1 MRHSFDAVATGSY
14 VNAMTIH
21 VPIKEAKNRLNEL
34 AHRVRD
40 GERVIITLRGQPHVE
55 MVAAPV
61 EPKRKGF
68 NFEALAKWKAERG
81 YPEKM
86 FGPPSDDFD
95 DPLPED
101 FLITPQPPEFWDVK
115 PK

>member
-1 MRHSFDAVATGSY
+1 
-14 VNAMTIH
+14 MTIH
-21 VPIKEAKNRLNEL
+21 VPIKEAKNRLSEL

-40 GERVIITLRGQPHVE
+40 GERVVITLRGQPHVE

-86 FGPPSDDFD
+86 FGSPSDDFD

-101 FLITPQPPEFWDVK
+101 FLITSQPPEFWDVK

>member
-1 MRHSFDAVATGSY
+1 
-14 VNAMTIH
+14 MTTH
-21 VPIKEAKNRLNEL
+21 VPIKEAKNRLSEL

-40 GERVIITLRGQPHVE
+40 GERVVITLRGQPHVE
-55 MVAAPV
+55 MVAASV

-81 YPEKM
+81 YDRIA
-86 FGPPSDDFD
+86 GPMPPDFD

-101 FLITPQPPEFWDVK
+101 FLITPQPPEFWDK
-115 PK
+115 PRG